1 MYSYTSPR
9 RERRAAAGTGLYA
22 AVHTNLFPSP
32 LDIHF
37 HPDMEVGLMLSGEKL
52 IEFGNH
58 QLICKPGD
66 VWLAGPGEPH
76 GDARLAPTRNV
87 LLTFMPEFIGE
98 ELLGD
103 VPWLTLFAVPPA
115 QRPRVHSPQMR
126 KRVLAIGEVLREE
139 IEEAQVGWQS
149 VVRAELLR
157 LLVEL
162 RRGWDVASLPRL
174 PGSVRLSS
182 LARLTPALNLA
193 YSSPSHR
200 VSVAEAAAT
209 CSMSPSRFQDVF
221 RRAMGL
227 SFGAFCL
234 RARLSFSAHRLLHS
248 DQPVAAIALEAG
260 FADDSHL
267 HRLFVRQYGCTPGQ
281 FRHRRT
287 HARGAR

>member
-1 MYSYTSPR
+1 MYFFTSPR
-9 RERRAAAGTGLYA
+9 RHPRAAGVTGLYGG
-22 AVHTNLFPSP
+22 VHTSLLPLP

-37 HPDMEVGLMLSGEKL
+37 HREIEVGLVLSGEEV
-52 IEFGNH
+52 IEFSDH
-58 QLICKPGD
+58 QLICRPGD
-66 VWLAGPGEPH
+66 VWLAGIAEPH
-76 GDARLAPTRNV
+76 GFAKPVATRNV
-87 LLTFMPEFIGE
+87 LLAFTAEFIGE

-115 QRPRVHSPQMR
+115 QRPRVNSPQMR

-182 LARLTPALNLA
+182 LARLSPALNLA
-193 YSSPSHR
+193 YSSASRR
-200 VSVAEAAAT
+200 VSVAEAAAA
-209 CSMSPSRFQDVF
+209 CELSPSRFQSVF
-221 RRAMGL
+221 RRTMGV
-227 SFGAFCL
+227 SFGTSCL

-248 DQPVAAIALEAG
+248 DEPVAAIALEAG

-267 HRLFVRQYGCTPGQ
+267 HRFFVRQYGCTPAAYRRQ
-281 FRHRRT
+281 FGHLGRD
-287 HARGAR
+287 